1 MFVQYNENVTKYCAQ
16 KAWKFIFFI
25 INKIIL
31 ELSFHLPT
39 YYYSFNCLLFTFRT
53 KKYKIILKDWKMLF
67 QSLVILMKLL
77 QKSLL
82 FQSFVILTELML
94 FSRTDADKVVA
105 GKVTPTPPHPTGHLN
120 VTHSLLLF
128 TLNFYTREKGRAR
141 TTVSSRGEWPS
152 SLQIWDK
159 CDNFNLSVVWMTI
172 TWCFV
177 FYMKMHVNTFIGLS
191 ISKYHLIKSWIVEN
205 CVQIFHCWLF
215 SAWHIKENA

>member
-16 KAWKFIFFI
+16 KAWNFIFFI

-105 GKVTPTPPHPTGHLN
+105 GKVTPTPPHPTGLSERYALPSAVHVELLHEGEGSGKD
-120 VTHSLLLF
+120 HSF
-128 TLNFYTREKGRAR
+128 FERRVAII
-141 TTVSSRGEWPS
+141 SSDLG
-152 SLQIWDK
+152 
-159 CDNFNLSVVWMTI
+159 
-172 TWCFV
+172 
-177 FYMKMHVNTFIGLS
+177 
-191 ISKYHLIKSWIVEN
+191 
-205 CVQIFHCWLF
+205 
-215 SAWHIKENA
+215 